1 MFTVCICVINKLNC
15 EMLTPSKVFYPV
27 YLEQNSKYSKLY
39 LEFISKYSL
48 MYLEFI
54 SKYSN

>member
-1 MFTVCICVINKLNC
+1 
-15 EMLTPSKVFYPV
+15 MLTPSKVFFIQEIFSKNSKV

-39 LEFISKYSL
+39 LEFISKYIL